1 MTSRPRP
8 SVLKLFDPL
17 STPTR
22 NTSSG
27 LSKENATPRNIRAQG
42 KEEGVSETVFFKR
55 TYSRSKE
62 DSSVPPIPPLPK
74 EFACAKESCLIEVE
88 DGVETDLG
96 TTRKPLCE
104 IGGAGYGNTA
114 SVTGSTLEDLQG
126 TVISFI
132 SEPQS
137 YSQDSGKTSER
148 SELKLSLPN
157 DEASPD
163 ELEEPDISMT
173 PADCSTG
180 HTITPSSS
188 HAQPES
194 HSLVSSPFQPASLP
208 EMSPLPDASSNSLT
222 PSRSDEHLPAVSDG
236 PICFFLPDKGGP
248 AHSRSDV
255 PQQKSAPGLSIRR
268 SSFDLHS
275 SWKLRAQNTS
285 VDLINDEMS
294 FLSGMDDSSF
304 LDRSREVKYISR
316 FGGHV
321 VNGDCAELDQNASE
335 ITPDTSVDSNS
346 RQLIS

>member
-1 MTSRPRP
+1 MTSRPRQ

-27 LSKENATPRNIRAQG
+27 LSKENATPRNTRAQG

-74 EFACAKESCLIEVE
+74 EFARAKESCLIEVE

-114 SVTGSTLEDLQG
+114 SVRGSTLEGLQG

-132 SEPQS
+132 SDPQS

-173 PADCSTG
+173 PADCLTG

-188 HAQPES
+188 HTQPES
-194 HSLVSSPFQPASLP
+194 HPLVSSPFQPASLP
-208 EMSPLPDASSNSLT
+208 ETSPLPDASSNSLT
-222 PSRSDEHLPAVSDG
+222 PSRSDEHLPTVSDG
-236 PICFFLPDKGGP
+236 PICFFLPDKEEP
-248 AHSRSDV
+248 AHSQSDV

-285 VDLINDEMS
+285 VDLINDEVS

-304 LDRSREVKYISR
+304 LDQSREVKYISR

-346 RQLIS
+346 RQLMS